1 MWSSVEQS
9 GWTQTGCFF
18 VAVYST
24 ITTGSSPQPWD
35 TCIKYQFVSRMVGRL
50 QLRSGLMVGFG
61 LLAGGCWLVDPAL
74 ALDPEV
80 GPAPSVASL
89 NDPLQGDVYIIGP
102 GDVLELNLF
111 DAPELS
117 GALDVLND
125 GSVSLPLVGSV
136 VLSGLTLQQA
146 SAWVREL
153 LSDQLLRPELQLKVA
168 RPRPIRVSVVGA
180 VERPGLYSLTPT
192 EAVALGGGPS
202 TSLSGLPTLV
212 DAIQKAGGITQQANL
227 RAVQLQRR
235 LPGKPVRFKLARVN
249 LLDLVRKGDQLQNP
263 YLFDGDTIKLDRA
276 EETPSEAL
284 EMAATNLSPKLI
296 DVNVIGE
303 VNRPGRL
310 RLMANTPLVQAVLA
324 AGGLK
329 DWRANGGKVE
339 LLRLNRNGSA
349 TLKRF
354 RFEIGSGASNETN
367 PPLRQG
373 DTVRVGSSLLAKG
386 SDALGVVT
394 EPVSRLVT
402 VFSLFSLIN
411 D

>member
-1 MWSSVEQS
+1 
-9 GWTQTGCFF
+9 
-18 VAVYST
+18 
-24 ITTGSSPQPWD
+24 
-35 TCIKYQFVSRMVGRL
+35 
-50 QLRSGLMVGFG
+50 MVGFG

-74 ALDPEV
+74 ALEPRGGAELTL
-80 GPAPSVASL
+80 ASS
-89 NDPLQGDVYIIGP
+89 NDPLQGDAYIIGP
-102 GDVLELNLF
+102 GDLLELNLF
-111 DAPELS
+111 DAPEFS

-153 LSDQLLRPELQLKVA
+153 LSDQLLRPQLQLKVV

-180 VERPGLYSLTPT
+180 VERPGLYSLTTT
-192 EAVALGGGPS
+192 EAAQIEGGPS
-202 TSLSGLPTLV
+202 TAISGLPTLV

-227 RAVQLQRR
+227 RSVQLQRR
-235 LPGKPVRFKLARVN
+235 LPGTPVQFKLARVN
-249 LLDLVRKGDQLQNP
+249 LLDLVMEGDQLQNP

-284 EMAATNLSPKLI
+284 ELAATNLSPKVI

-303 VNRPGRL
+303 VNRPGPL
-310 RLMANTPLVQAVLA
+310 QLMANTPLVQAVLA
-324 AGGLK
+324 AGGLR
-329 DWRANGGKVE
+329 DWRANGGNVE
-339 LLRLNRNGSA
+339 LLRINRNGSA

-354 RFEIGSGASNETN
+354 RFEMGSGASNATN

-386 SDALGVVT
+386 SDALGAVS
-394 EPVSRLVT
+394 EPVSGLVT
-402 VFSLFSLIN
+402 VWSLFSLIN
-411 D
+411 NQ

>member
-1 MWSSVEQS
+1 
-9 GWTQTGCFF
+9 
-18 VAVYST
+18 
-24 ITTGSSPQPWD
+24 
-35 TCIKYQFVSRMVGRL
+35 MVGRL

-61 LLAGGCWLVDPAL
+61 LLVGGCWLVDPAL
-74 ALDPEV
+74 ALEPGV
-80 GPAPSVASL
+80 GPAPTLASS
-89 NDPLQGDVYIIGP
+89 NDPLQVDAYIIGP
-102 GDVLELNLF
+102 GDVLGLNLF

-136 VLSGLTLQQA
+136 MLSGLTLQQA

-153 LSDQLLRPELQLKVA
+153 LSDQLLRPELQLKVL

-180 VERPGLYSLTPT
+180 VERPGLYSLTT
-192 EAVALGGGPS
+192 DEAAQIEGGPG

-212 DAIQKAGGITQQANL
+212 DAIQKAGGISQQANL

-235 LPGKPVRFKLARVN
+235 LPGTPVRFKLARVN
-249 LLDLVRKGDQLQNP
+249 LLDLVMEGDQLQNP

-284 EMAATNLSPKLI
+284 ELAATNLSPKVI

-303 VNRPGRL
+303 VNSPGPL
-310 RLMANTPLVQAVLA
+310 QLMANTPLVQAVLA
-324 AGGLK
+324 AGGLR
-329 DWRANGGKVE
+329 DWRANGGNVE
-339 LLRLNRNGSA
+339 LLRINRNGSA

-354 RFEIGSGASNETN
+354 RFEMGSGASNATN

-373 DTVRVGSSLLAKG
+373 DTVRVGRSLLAKG
-386 SDALGVVT
+386 SDALGVVS
-394 EPVSRLVT
+394 EPVSGLVT
-402 VFSLFSLIN
+402 VWSLFSLIN
-411 D
+411 NQ

>member
-1 MWSSVEQS
+1 
-9 GWTQTGCFF
+9 
-18 VAVYST
+18 
-24 ITTGSSPQPWD
+24 
-35 TCIKYQFVSRMVGRL
+35 MVGGL
-50 QLRSGLMVGFG
+50 KLRSGLMVGFG
-61 LLAGGCWLVDPAL
+61 LLAGGCWLVNPAL
-74 ALDPEV
+74 ALEPGV
-80 GPAPSVASL
+80 GSSPTVASL
-89 NDPLQGDVYIIGP
+89 NDSLQSDVYIIGP

-146 SAWVREL
+146 SAWAREL
-153 LSDQLLRPELQLKVA
+153 LSDQLLRPELQLKVL

-180 VERPGLYSLTPT
+180 VERPGLYSLTTT
-192 EAVALGGGPS
+192 EAAQIEGGPS

-235 LPGKPVRFKLARVN
+235 LPGTPVRFKLARVN
-249 LLDLVRKGDQLQNP
+249 LLDLVMQGDQLQNP

-284 EMAATNLSPKLI
+284 ELAATNLSPKLI

-303 VNRPGRL
+303 VNSPGPL
-310 RLMANTPLVQAVLA
+310 QLMTNTPLVQAVLA

-329 DWRANGGKVE
+329 DWRANGGNVE
-339 LLRLNRNGSA
+339 LLRINRNGSA

-354 RFEIGSGASNETN
+354 RFEMGSAASNATN

-373 DTVRVGSSLLAKG
+373 DTVRVGRSLLAKG
-386 SDALGVVT
+386 SDALGAVS
-394 EPVSRLVT
+394 EPVSGLVT
-402 VFSLFSLIN
+402 VWSLFSLIN
-411 D
+411 NQ